1 MGINLG
7 NLTPEPTS
15 DIKAQVSN
23 TAPMPNTTPVT
34 STPAP
39 EIVLPNGVEKVDRG
53 GGMVSLNLKKGVSL
67 DLTKTL
73 PTLDRVKVGLGWDTT
88 ADLDVFALLMRNGKI
103 SSGADVIFFNQ
114 PNGQGIHLSGDCRN
128 GLDTTGVDDE
138 TIELTLSQIAPDV
151 TEVGIFVNIYDA
163 TTKNLNF
170 GMVNGAYTRIVDA
183 NTDKE
188 EAIYVLS
195 DNDAA
200 LYNAFHFVTF
210 KRNGSGWSFDTVSK
224 GLNGD
229 VQQIANQY
237 C

>member
-7 NLTPEPTS
+7 SLTPEST
-15 DIKAQVSN
+15 DIKAQ
-23 TAPMPNTTPVT
+23 AA
-34 STPAP
+34 PAP
-39 EIVLPNGVEKVDRG
+39 VVLPDGVEKVDRG
-53 GGMVSLNLKKGVSL
+53 NGVVSLNLTKGISL

-73 PTLDRVKVGLGWDTT
+73 PSLDKVKVGLGWDTT

-114 PNGQGIHLSGDCRN
+114 KDAQGIHLSGDCRN

-138 TIELTLSQIAPDV
+138 TIEITLSQIPSDV
-151 TEVGIFVNIYDA
+151 TEVGIFANIYDA

-170 GMVNGAYTRIVDA
+170 GMVQGAYTRLIDA
-183 NTDKE
+183 NTNKE
-188 EAIYVLS
+188 EAIYILS
-195 DNDAA
+195 DKDAA
-200 LYNAFHFVTF
+200 LFNAFHFVTF
-210 KRNGSGWSFDTVSK
+210 KRNGSGWTFETVAK

-229 VQQIANQY
+229 VNQIANQY

>member
-7 NLTPEPTS
+7 SLAPEPTV
-15 DIKAQVSN
+15 DIKAQV
-23 TAPMPNTTPVT
+23 AP
-34 STPAP
+34 TPAP
-39 EIVLPNGVEKVDRG
+39 IVLPDGVEKVDRG
-53 GGMVSLNLKKGVSL
+53 GGMVSLNLQKGVSL
-67 DLTKTL
+67 DLSKTL
-73 PTLDRVKVGLGWDTT
+73 PTLDKVKVGLGWDTT
-88 ADLDVFALLMRNGKI
+88 ADLDVFALTMRNGKI

-114 PNGQGIHLSGDCRN
+114 PNAQGIHLSGDCRN
-128 GLDTTGVDDE
+128 GTDTTGTDDE
-138 TIELTLSQIAPDV
+138 TIEITLSQVAPDV
-151 TEVGIFVNIYDA
+151 TEVAIFANIYDA
-163 TTKNLNF
+163 AAKNLNF

-183 NTDKE
+183 NTGKE

-210 KRNGSGWSFDTVSK
+210 KRNATGWSFDTVAK

>member
-7 NLTPEPTS
+7 SLTPEST
-15 DIKAQVSN
+15 DIKAQ
-23 TAPMPNTTPVT
+23 A
-34 STPAP
+34 TPAP
-39 EIVLPNGVEKVDRG
+39 APVVLPDGVEKVDRG
-53 GGMVSLNLKKGVSL
+53 NGVVSLNLTKGISL

-73 PTLDRVKVGLGWDTT
+73 PSLDKVKVGLGWDTT

-114 PNGQGIHLSGDCRN
+114 KDAQGIHLSGDCRN

-138 TIELTLSQIAPDV
+138 TIEITLSQIPADV
-151 TEVGIFVNIYDA
+151 TEVGIFANIYDA
-163 TTKNLNF
+163 TAKNLNF
-170 GMVNGAYTRIVDA
+170 GMVQGAYTRLIDA
-183 NTDKE
+183 NTNKE

-195 DNDAA
+195 DKDAA
-200 LYNAFHFVTF
+200 LFNAFHFVTF
-210 KRNGSGWSFDTVSK
+210 KRNGSGWTFETVAK

-229 VQQIANQY
+229 VNQIANQY